1 MKKISKIMVA
11 CDFSEYSKAA
21 LTYAAEL
28 AESLKADLIITNVI
42 NQQEVD
48 IVKRVAIYGAMISVE
63 KFIELQTED
72 RSGQIDVMMQEASF
86 KYLLFK
92 KVFKVGIPFEELIK
106 TVREE
111 DADLVV
117 MGPKGRTNLKGI
129 LFGTTAEKMFRHCP
143 VPLLSIRSEPHSRE

>member
-28 AESLKADLIITNVI
+28 AENLKADLIITNII
-42 NQQEVD
+42 NQRDVD
-48 IVKRVAIYGAMISVE
+48 VVQRVAIYGANISVE
-63 KFIELQTED
+63 KFIQLQTED

-111 DADLVV
+111 EADLVV

-143 VPLLSIRSEPHSRE
+143 VPLLSIRSEPHRRE